1 MTRHIPVAHNGALAN
16 VTELEPISQH
26 ILPRPLTPLVGRE
39 EEVAAVEA
47 LLQRP
52 EVRLVSIVGTV
63 GVGKTRLALQ
73 VATGLLES
81 FVDGVFFIAL
91 APLRDPEFVLPTVAQ
106 TLGLRARENESFLN
120 LLEAF
125 LQDKHCLL
133 LLDNCEQVVNAVPLL
148 VELLQTCPFVKMLVT
163 SRTVLHVRGEY
174 VFLVRPLALPDLTH
188 EQDCVSCL
196 QAPAVQCFLHRVQ
209 AVKPNFQLTDCM
221 AHVMAEIC
229 IRLDGLPL
237 ALELAATYLKLLSP
251 QQLLMRLDHRLRL
264 LTGGAADLPE
274 RQQTL
279 RNALQWSYELLCEE
293 EQQLFRLLAVFVGGC
308 TLEGVEG
315 MYCMLD
321 EGGDQILNNVTALLD
336 KHMLYQQHEGES
348 ASRLLMLETI
358 REYGLECLGAETA
371 ATRCA
376 HARYYLV
383 QAEQRASREFRQE
396 QDLCWLEQEHANLRA
411 ALGWFLEQ
419 DAREKAL
426 RLGIALYEGSVANVR
441 SQLGEEAFAKA
452 WARGQKMTL
461 EHILVAEDEGTP
473 LIPLAA
479 QSLCRPHPPSSPEGL
494 TPRELEVLRL
504 LAQGLKSTQI
514 AEKLII
520 GVVTVNFHVRSIY
533 SKLAVR
539 SRAAATR
546 YAIEHHLV

>member
-1 MTRHIPVAHNGALAN
+1 MTRHISAAHDGALAN
-16 VTELEPISQH
+16 VTGPEPVSQH

-39 EEVAAVEA
+39 EEVAAVET

-52 EVRLVSIVGTV
+52 EVCLVSIVGTV

-73 VATGLLES
+73 VATGLRES
-81 FVDGVFFIAL
+81 FIDGVFFVAL
-91 APLRDPEFVLPTVAQ
+91 APLRDPELVLPTVAQ
-106 TLGLRARENESFLN
+106 TLGLRARENESFLD
-120 LLEAF
+120 LLETF

-133 LLDNCEQVVNAVPLL
+133 LLDNCEQVVSAVPLL
-148 VELLQTCPFVKMLVT
+148 VELLQACPSVKMLVT
-163 SRTVLHVRGEY
+163 SRAVLHVRGEY
-174 VFLVRPLALPDLTH
+174 MFLLRPLALPDLTH
-188 EQDCVSCL
+188 EQDCASCL
-196 QAPAVQCFLHRVQ
+196 QVAAVQCFLHRVQ
-209 AVKPNFQLTDCM
+209 AVKPNFQITDS
-221 AHVMAEIC
+221 VVPVIAEIC
-229 IRLDGLPL
+229 VQLDGLPL

-251 QQLLMRLDHRLRL
+251 RQLLVRLDHRLRL

-274 RQQTL
+274 RQQSL
-279 RNALQWSYELLCEE
+279 RNTLQWSYELLCEE
-293 EQQLFRLLAVFVGGC
+293 EQQLFRRLAVFVGGC

-315 MYCMLD
+315 MYRMLG
-321 EGGDQILNNVTALLD
+321 ECGEQILNGVTALLD
-336 KHMLYQQHEGES
+336 KQLLYQQHEGES
-348 ASRLLMLETI
+348 DRRLLMLETI

-376 HARYYLV
+376 HAGYYLA

-396 QDLCWLEQEHANLRA
+396 QDLVWLEQEHANLRA
-411 ALGWFLEQ
+411 ALGWFIEQ
-419 DAREKAL
+419 DVREKAL
-426 RLGIALYEGSVANVR
+426 RLGIALYEGSVASVR

-452 WARGQKMTL
+452 WAWGQKMTL

-473 LIPLAA
+473 LLPLAA

-494 TPRELEVLRL
+494 TPRELEVLHL
-504 LAQGLKSTQI
+504 LAQGLRSTQI
-514 AEKLII
+514 AERLII

-539 SRAAATR
+539 SRVAATR